1 MQGTRGG
8 IVSYSIGTDSE
19 TGCLRTVL
27 VHRPGP
33 ELTRITPRTRS
44 RLRFD
49 GQPWLARARQEHDTL
64 TDVLRDRGAEVLY
77 VTELLQDVLE
87 YQSARNEAVA
97 SVLADAE
104 LGDVLGAGVR
114 EHLELLAPEELA
126 SVLIAG
132 LTPAELRSGNGLVY
146 DLLDPHDFV
155 IDPLPNLVFA
165 RDSSTWIGDQAVVGS
180 LPGPRLRENNLMA
193 VIYGH
198 HPRFCGLNSRYD
210 AGSRQLDGGD
220 ILLLGPGVVAVG
232 VGVRTTPASA
242 ERLARH
248 LLDAG
253 VVHTVLAVPMNQRG
267 EGGHLD
273 LACTVVGPGTV
284 IMVPA
289 LAFTLTALSITLRL
303 DELRVY
309 GGNAL
314 ALGPTVAVCNERNV
328 ETNARMAAAGFE
340 VITVPGS
347 ELGAIRG
354 GPRGMCAPVR
364 RDPAIVADLDQA
376 SGNSDQPVSAP
387 RPDPL
392 VLDGS
397 PIPEPAGQGP
407 AGRARR
413 VGELTPMR

>member
-155 IDPLPNLVFA
+155 IDPLPNLVFT
-165 RDSSTWIGDQAVVGS
+165 RDSSTWIGDQAIVAS
-180 LPGPRLRENNLMA
+180 LPGPRLRENNLTP
-193 VIYGH
+193 GTT
-198 HPRFCGLNSRYD
+198 P
-210 AGSRQLDGGD
+210 
-220 ILLLGPGVVAVG
+220 GPGNSTAGTSCCSGLVSS
-232 VGVRTTPASA
+232 PSASA
-242 ERLARH
+242 CVPRRPARN
-248 LLDAG
+248 G
-253 VVHTVLAVPMNQRG
+253 W
-267 EGGHLD
+267 
-273 LACTVVGPGTV
+273 PGTCWT
-284 IMVPA
+284 PE
-289 LAFTLTALSITLRL
+289 S
-303 DELRVY
+303 
-309 GGNAL
+309 
-314 ALGPTVAVCNERNV
+314 C
-328 ETNARMAAAGFE
+328 
-340 VITVPGS
+340 
-347 ELGAIRG
+347 
-354 GPRGMCAPVR
+354 
-364 RDPAIVADLDQA
+364 
-376 SGNSDQPVSAP
+376 
-387 RPDPL
+387 
-392 VLDGS
+392 
-397 PIPEPAGQGP
+397 IPCWPC
-407 AGRARR
+407 R
-413 VGELTPMR
+413 